1 MDYKNILIATDGSKM
16 MDEVYEHA
24 IYLAKLLAKLLDAKT
39 HIVNVIDVSS
49 LAVVPID
56 RTLGRIFNIMLVER
70 DKITQKAKRLFET
83 RGIDES
89 KVGVT
94 VLQGHPSDEMN
105 NYADTHNVDLI
116 IIGTPV
122 RTGLDR
128 LLIGSVADK
137 VIRMSTVPVLV
148 VRGEK
153 C

>member
-1 MDYKNILIATDGSKM
+1 MK
-16 MDEVYEHA
+16 
-24 IYLAKLLAKLLDAKT
+24 AKLEL
-39 HIVNVIDVSS
+39 
-49 LAVVPID
+49 
-56 RTLGRIFNIMLVER
+56 RF
-70 DKITQKAKRLFET
+70 
-83 RGIDES
+83 
-89 KVGVT
+89 
-94 VLQGHPSDEMN
+94 QGHPSDEMN

>member
-1 MDYKNILIATDGSKM
+1 MDYKNILIATDGSKI

-24 IYLAKLLAKLLDAKT
+24 IYVAKLLDAKT

-49 LAVVPID
+49 FAAVPID
-56 RTLGRIFNIMLVER
+56 GTWDRIFKIMLFEG
-70 DKITQKAKRLFET
+70 DKITQDAKRLFAT
-83 RGIDES
+83 RGINES

-94 VLQGHPSDEMN
+94 VLQGRPSDEIN
-105 NYADTHNVDLI
+105 KYADTHNVDLI

-137 VIRMSTVPVLV
+137 VIRMSKVPVLV